1 MSTLLLSLQDDL
13 APVYLKKKFS
23 SNALVST
30 WQQGSHGVQCPM
42 SLHDRLCLCG
52 FCLGSKTC
60 MLPLMAFYM
69 GGPAINWQLIQGVTP
84 NPVRSTVHLCSQQS
98 LLHAGINRASGWLQ
112 QSAQLTLTLPS
123 HFTITDSLVSCFA
136 NSWLAWLNIIDVG
149 VRPGLVTWRLVS
161 LGSSTCEFTHLGL
174 LHGLDDER

>member
-1 MSTLLLSLQDDL
+1 MPWLALLPDSKE
-13 APVYLKKKFS
+13 VMG
-23 SNALVST
+23 SNAPWV
-30 WQQGSHGVQCPM
+30 CMIAP
-42 SLHDRLCLCG
+42 CLCG

-60 MLPLMAFYM
+60 MPGKLGTPGCQQVPLMAFYM
-69 GGPAINWQLIQGVTP
+69 GGPAINWQFIQGVTP
-84 NPVRSTVHLCSQQS
+84 KPVTSTAHLCSQQS

-174 LHGLDDER
+174 LHGLDDERFHT